1 MATKPTTAE
10 DIEAV
15 MTIVDRTDVR
25 STMTGLV
32 WLENILVAAEPKHRA
47 TVRMAVI
54 DLLVAQREYAHL
66 IDCANNVLTDP
77 HASPS
82 QVAVATAMRGHGLRH
97 LGFSDIA

>member
-32 WLENILVAAEPKHRA
+32 RLENILVAAEPKHRA

-54 DLLVAQREYAHL
+54 QREYAHL

>member
-32 WLENILVAAEPKHRA
+32 RLENILEHRA